1 MIAHA
6 FLLAALVQSPT
17 ANVDTSRVA
26 FTECLRREVR
36 SSLEAKVTPADFTAA
51 LPSKC
56 DTSRKTFRAAII
68 AADRASGDSEAVA
81 AEDADAQIED
91 YHQSFADKF
100 KDYSET
106 NTLPA
111 D

>member
-1 MIAHA
+1 MLTPA
-6 FLLAALVQSPT
+6 FLLLALVQSPT

-56 DTSRKTFRAAII
+56 DTTRKAFRAAII
-68 AADRASGDSEAVA
+68 TADRASGDSEAIA
-81 AEDADAQIED
+81 TENADMQIDD